1 MGNISI
7 AGKLGLGFGIV
18 IFFSFVLA
26 ITGWLG
32 LINTIDSSDK
42 MVAIQSLN
50 KVISDTKA
58 ARENYLRSMK
68 DNDKQVLG
76 DNIELMTSILEAEK
90 SKYSNATEAAIL
102 DEAIS
107 HLIEYK
113 TIYENLTQLIDSKA
127 EKSAEVIQLAQ
138 SITDMQSQNV
148 EVMKSSI
155 EGVNWQAIAEIN
167 AITIKMKQMD
177 QDARNWFLLDTADQ
191 TMYEKLKQ
199 NGGEIITKLQTIT
212 SQYQLANTAKTIK
225 SESKL
230 LELYG
235 QLVKINLSVNALTE
249 KYGAVALELRQN
261 VTEMEKQQ
269 RDRQASTGLKAKT
282 FLVSV
287 YIATLIIGIF
297 ATLYIT
303 KLIANPMHETAEAA
317 ARIAKGDLTNEL
329 KSSRKDEVGMLQDAI
344 GQMTRSLKELI
355 GNVSEGISE
364 ISSAASQ
371 LSAVTEQNQK
381 GMRKQHIEIEQVAA
395 AMNEMTTTVH

>member
-1 MGNISI
+1 MRNISI

-68 DNDKQVLG
+68 EKDKQVLG
-76 DNIELMTSILEAEK
+76 DNIELMTSILEVER

-127 EKSAEVIQLAQ
+127 EKSAEAMQLAQ
-138 SITDMQSQNV
+138 SITDMQAQHV

-155 EGVNWQAIAEIN
+155 EGINWQAIAEIN
-167 AITIKMKQMD
+167 AVTVQMKQMD
-177 QDARNWFLLDTADQ
+177 QDARNWFLDTADQ
-191 TMYEKLKQ
+191 TMYETLKQ
-199 NGGEIITKLQTIT
+199 TGNEIITKLQTIT

-235 QLVKINLSVNALTE
+235 QLVKINLSVDAL
-249 KYGAVALELRQN
+249 G
-261 VTEMEKQQ
+261 
-269 RDRQASTGLKAKT
+269 
-282 FLVSV
+282 
-287 YIATLIIGIF
+287 
-297 ATLYIT
+297 
-303 KLIANPMHETAEAA
+303 
-317 ARIAKGDLTNEL
+317 
-329 KSSRKDEVGMLQDAI
+329 
-344 GQMTRSLKELI
+344 
-355 GNVSEGISE
+355 
-364 ISSAASQ
+364 
-371 LSAVTEQNQK
+371 
-381 GMRKQHIEIEQVAA
+381 
-395 AMNEMTTTVH
+395 